1 MKTIQFT
8 GTEYEINNLE
18 FALAKNDLDLKTE
31 TRVYVIERGLYEG
44 NYSDMSDEDFKE
56 VAELEGKVFS
66 LNDFQKV
73 FNRSMQSWAI
83 EIDEISPTLDIIR
96 FINVKV

>member
-18 FALAKNDLDLKTE
+18 FALAKNDFELKTE
-31 TRVYVIERGLYEG
+31 TRVCVLGLDIFDGVKEAEI
-44 NYSDMSDEDFKE
+44 SDEDFIDM
-56 VAELEGKVFS
+56 AELEGTVYS
-66 LNDFQKV
+66 LKGFADA
-73 FNRSMQSWAI
+73 FN
-83 EIDEISPTLDIIR
+83 LGDIPSSNEFIR

>member
-44 NYSDMSDEDFKE
+44 NYSDMSDEDFKD
-56 VAELEGKVFS
+56 VAELEGRAYS
-66 LNDFQKV
+66 LKDFQDA
-73 FNRSMQSWAI
+73 FNETPEYERTFEGI
-83 EIDEISPTLDIIR
+83 ERELDIIR